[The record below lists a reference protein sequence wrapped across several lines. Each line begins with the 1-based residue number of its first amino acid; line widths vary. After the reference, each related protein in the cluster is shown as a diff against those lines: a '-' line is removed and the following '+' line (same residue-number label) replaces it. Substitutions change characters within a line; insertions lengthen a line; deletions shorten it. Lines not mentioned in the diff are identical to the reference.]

1 MTSIGLSQR
10 ERKIRSL
17 IKDLNTGLR
26 NSVIVLL
33 VLSLVLSACQV
44 SPTPATPDNPDVTV
58 TEVGK
63 TNVSIELE
71 DLNDITVNEAALIDA
86 ELLASESAFS
96 TQAVS
101 QYGTKIY
108 NRDSSVAYRR
118 WHGYNFPIS
127 SGYEYY
133 AVLTPKQ
140 NDIDLYADTYNSS
153 WQRRRLASSDK
164 GGKTVEVIKITKS
177 MLRSGESRA
186 WFSIYGYRA
195 SSYNFSFYRK
205 SLTTSIPAKPVLKT
219 GYNSAHGPTFS
230 SPTVK
235 LQWNSAARADKYGVY
250 VRDLTTGQL
259 VYVNNNVQGTSINVT
274 LKAGHR
280 YRWNMASFNSK
291 GYSGYTAAKY
301 FQVKASTTSTTVG
314 TIKGNDYP
322 YPYSNMNYA
331 DPWNFYNRQCTSFA
345 AWRIRQKGIPF
356 HNYYGAHWGNANNW
370 DNAARAIGKT
380 VNRTPKAGAI
390 AVWEAG
396 VSGAHSLYGHV
407 AYVAQV
413 HNNGT
418 VTIEDYNWSV
428 VGGYGKRTVPA
439 SSISWFIHF

>member
-1 MTSIGLSQR
+1 M
-10 ERKIRSL
+10 
-17 IKDLNTGLR
+17 NTGLKK
-26 NSVIVLL
+26 SVIVLI

-44 SPTPATPDNPDVTV
+44 SQPPTVEPNPENPI
-58 TEVGK
+58 TEVEK
-63 TNVSIELE
+63 TDVSISLE
-71 DLNDITVNEAALIDA
+71 DLNDITVNEAALVDA
-86 ELLASESAFS
+86 ELQASESFAS

-101 QYGTKIY
+101 PYGTKIY
-108 NRDSSVAYRR
+108 NRDSYVSYRK
-118 WHGYNFPIS
+118 WHGYNFPIQT
-127 SGYEYY
+127 GYEYY

-140 NDIDLYADTYNSS
+140 NDIDMYADTYNSS

-205 SLTTSIPAKPVLKT
+205 SLTTSVPAKPVLKT
-219 GYNSAHGPTFS
+219 GYSYAHGPTFS
-230 SPTVK
+230 SPTVN
-235 LQWNSAARADKYGVY
+235 LQWNSAARAEKYGVY
-250 VRDLTTGQL
+250 IRDLTTGHL
-259 VYVNNNVQGTSINVT
+259 VYVNSNVKGTSVNVT

-280 YRWNMASFNSK
+280 YRWNMTAFNSK
-291 GYSGYTAAKY
+291 GHSGYTGVKY
-301 FQVKASTTSTTVG
+301 FQIKASTTSSTVG
-314 TIKGNDYP
+314 TIKGDNYP
-322 YPYSNMNYA
+322 YPNSDMRYP

-345 AWRIRQKGIPF
+345 AWRVREKGINF
-356 HNYYGAHWGNANNW
+356 HNWMGGIRWGHANNW
-370 DNAARAIGKT
+370 DNTARALGKT

-413 HNNGT
+413 HSNGT

-439 SSISWFIHF
+439 NSISWYIHF